1 MALWAVPHQTTIM
14 AARAHARGAAKAKT
28 LPAEF
33 AGAGAGDMSLFFFS
47 FFLVVTLNS
56 ASTTRLAA
64 SEESLSAAVASVS
77 AAVDSREAVAE
88 VVHCAVSVTRSP
100 ALTPNVTRAANLEN
114 NSLRSMVI
122 YIVCDS
128 RYGV

>member
-1 MALWAVPHQTTIM
+1 
-14 AARAHARGAAKAKT
+14 
-28 LPAEF
+28 
-33 AGAGAGDMSLFFFS
+33 
-47 FFLVVTLNS
+47 
-56 ASTTRLAA
+56 
-64 SEESLSAAVASVS
+64 
-77 AAVDSREAVAE
+77 
-88 VVHCAVSVTRSP
+88 VSVTRSP